1 MATNT
6 WLSTAGLLSLP
17 APSIFRSFVPRG
29 LADGKRSD
37 PSLDRPL
44 TVLAVA
50 SAQIMMLPYCHS
62 LATLDLPP
70 TQPARFLSPPVLR
83 TLFSRTPHSWPV
95 RSAEMPTLLT
105 CAPLFVRAILL
116 DLCRRRLPLVT
127 THPCG
132 ICLPQLCFHVRAW
145 CLSKSQLVRLEV
157 VKLGRPFWTQKLL
170 ACSLSLG

>member
-17 APSIFRSFVPRG
+17 APSIFRLFVPRG

-116 DLCRRRLPLVT
+116 DLCQT
-127 THPCG
+127 TASPACDN
-132 ICLPQLCFHVRAW
+132 PPMRY
-145 CLSKSQLVRLEV
+145 
-157 VKLGRPFWTQKLL
+157 LL
-170 ACSLSLG
+170 AAALFSCARMVPLEEPIGSS